1 MLTATRRASLALLAL
16 LTLVPGPLAAQA
28 PAAVPAAADSARPL
42 PGAPIRWWYVAL
54 ATGGVFL
61 VSAADNSIRDLGQ
74 NHSTQT
80 DRDIATAVQRFGSG
94 AVPVVIP
101 AAIIGAGLLAH
112 SPSLTRSGVRVGGS
126 LIVGSVIAE
135 ALKEIIGRARPYQ
148 GPSQTGFKPFS
159 GWASM
164 PSGHTMAA
172 FALATSL
179 ADEIHRGWATAGL
192 YTLAVG
198 TGASRIVLDAH
209 WLSDVVAGAVIGT
222 TSAKLVNGKWRLF
235 RITPPRILIGP
246 DKVGLQWTLGPL
258 RMAPVGAQP

>member
-1 MLTATRRASLALLAL
+1 MRRTSAVLLAL
-16 LTLVPGPLAAQA
+16 LSLGPGALAAQS
-28 PAAVPAAADSARPL
+28 AVVVPQAADSAAPL
-42 PGAPIRWWYVAL
+42 AGAPIRWWHLAL

-74 NHSTQT
+74 DHNTQT
-80 DRDIATAVQRFGSG
+80 DRDIATTVQRFGSG
-94 AVPVVIP
+94 AIPVAIP
-101 AAIIGAGLLAH
+101 AAIIGVGLLAH
-112 SPSLTRSGVRVGGS
+112 NPSLTRSGARVGGS

-135 ALKEIIGRARPYQ
+135 ALKEILGRARPYQ

-179 ADEIHRGWATAGL
+179 SDEIHRGWATAGL
-192 YTLAVG
+192 YTLAAG

-209 WLSDVVAGAVIGT
+209 WVSDVVAGALIGT
-222 TSAKLVNGKWRLF
+222 ASAKLVNGKWRLF
-235 RITPPRILIGP
+235 RLRPPRLLLGP
-246 DKVGLQWTLGPL
+246 DRVGLQWTVGPL